1 MECSVLCVIFILSA
15 VNVMNVKS
23 KVHVVAAE
31 ETLSIKVGNNIIAKM
46 GKDGIEL
53 QKFKGSQE
61 SNTKE
66 LLGVN
71 FDTGNKGIEHA
82 GQEASENDYAV
93 AEKVVR
99 KEESRYEMNDECH
112 LINIKILP
120 SSDRLK
126 LGLKDFIETSFT
138 GRAFYATL
146 FWIVF
151 GE

>member
-1 MECSVLCVIFILSA
+1 MKMECSVLCVIFILSA

-31 ETLSIKVGNNIIAKM
+31 ETRTIKVGNNIIAKM

-53 QKFKGSQE
+53 QKLKGSQE

-66 LLGVN
+66 LFGVN
-71 FDTGNKGIEHA
+71 FDTGNKGIKHT

-99 KEESRYEMNDECH
+99 KEESRYGMNV
-112 LINIKILP
+112 I
-120 SSDRLK
+120 
-126 LGLKDFIETSFT
+126 
-138 GRAFYATL
+138 
-146 FWIVF
+146 
-151 GE
+151 